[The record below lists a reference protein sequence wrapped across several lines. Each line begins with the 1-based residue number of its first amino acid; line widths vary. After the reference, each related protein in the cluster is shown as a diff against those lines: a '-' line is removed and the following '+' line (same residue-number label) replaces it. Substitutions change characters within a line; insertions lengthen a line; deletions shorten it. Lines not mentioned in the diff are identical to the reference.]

1 MVADPAVIGNESTAC
16 NTDVL
21 KLVIRCYA
29 AAIED
34 LKEAKGMH
42 GSEPSRDAAYD
53 KIRHAQDVITELL
66 VGLDYER
73 GGSVAQNLSR
83 IYNFILRELIVI
95 HTKKTTEIYD
105 QLIRM
110 LEDLKGAWEQICS

>member
-1 MVADPAVIGNESTAC
+1 MVAEPAVIQDEYKEGST
-16 NTDVL
+16 DIL

-34 LKEAKGMH
+34 LREAKGMH
-42 GSEPSRDAAYD
+42 GKEHSREAAYE

-73 GGSVAQNLSR
+73 GGSIAQNLGR

-105 QLIRM
+105 QLIRI
-110 LEDLKGAWEQICS
+110 LEDLKGAWEQISS